1 MSDYAE
7 PDAVAGQNHT
17 DAVRSALAEGKLA
30 FRLTTPEELT
40 AILGPP
46 DDRTERQEGGM
57 SMLTMRY
64 GGITA
69 RFGKMRQCETPFTL
83 LQLGSR
89 TDRYD
94 IGQDNPVVLRNQS
107 DLDRFDSFWG
117 FAGVSLANV
126 DLRDHQERIDKMP
139 YDTRTQ
145 WPLPDRL
152 PKGFDPQG
160 RLEAGK
166 TPGLGVRELH
176 AQGINGQGI
185 GIAIIDQPLL
195 RDHVEYAGCIVH
207 YETIEIPSP
216 EPQMHGP
223 PVASIAAG
231 KTCGVAPQASLY
243 YYATPSW
250 KWHACASYAKT
261 LEKIVATNRDLT
273 TDPIRVVS
281 ISQGMFSR
289 WDDFELWQMAV
300 QKAKQHGILVV
311 TCDRAF
317 LDYGTLTRIPGRD
330 PDDPHSYRRGR
341 YTGDSDV
348 LRIPTGHRTMASH
361 CGKDVYTYDTEG
373 GMSWAAPYLAGL
385 AALAFQVDPN
395 LEPDSIVRLWLETA
409 IPTEAG
415 LVVDPEGLIESVNTK
430 R

>member
-7 PDAVAGQNHT
+7 PDAIPGQNHT
-17 DAVRSALAEGKLA
+17 DVVRSAVAEGKLA

-40 AILGPP
+40 AVLGHP
-46 DDRTERQEGGM
+46 DDRTERPDGGM
-57 SMLTMRY
+57 SILTLRY

-69 RFGKMRQCETPFTL
+69 RFGRVREYEAPFTL
-83 LQLGSR
+83 LELGSR

-94 IGQDNPVVLRNQS
+94 IGHDNPVVLRNQS
-107 DLDRFDSFWG
+107 DLDKFDSFWG
-117 FAGVSLANV
+117 FADVSLANV

-166 TPGLGVRELH
+166 TPGLGVRDLH
-176 AQGINGQGI
+176 AQGITGQGI
-185 GIAIIDQPLL
+185 GIVIIDQTLL
-195 RDHVEYAGCIVH
+195 QEHVEYVDRIVH
-207 YETIEIPSP
+207 YETIDILRS

-223 PVASIAAG
+223 PVASIAVG
-231 KTCGVAPQASLY
+231 KTCGVAPQASLH
-243 YYATPSW
+243 YYAIPTG
-250 KWHACASYAKT
+250 KWRACAPYAEV
-261 LEKIVATNRDLT
+261 LEKIIDANRSMT
-273 TDPIRVVS
+273 TDPIKVVS
-281 ISQGMFSR
+281 ISVGMFSS
-289 WDDFELWQMAV
+289 WDDFELWQATV
-300 QKAKQHGILVV
+300 QKAQQHGILVV
-311 TCDRAF
+311 TCDRTF

-341 YTGDSDV
+341 YTSDSNV
-348 LRIPTGHRTMASH
+348 LRVPAGHRTMASH
-361 CGKDVYTYDTEG
+361 CGKNVYTYDIEG
-373 GMSWAAPYLAGL
+373 GRSWAAPYLAGL

-395 LEPDSIVRLWLETA
+395 LEPDSFVRRWPETA
-409 IPTEAG
+409 IATEAG
-415 LVVDPEGLIESVNTK
+415 PVVDPRGFIELANTK